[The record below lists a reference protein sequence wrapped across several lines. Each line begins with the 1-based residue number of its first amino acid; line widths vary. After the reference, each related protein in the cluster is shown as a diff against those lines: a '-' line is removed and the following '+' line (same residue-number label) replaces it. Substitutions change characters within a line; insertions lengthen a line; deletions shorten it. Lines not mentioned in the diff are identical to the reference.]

1 MPDVRW
7 MFHATAMGPD
17 YDGILGPL
25 ARLFGAR
32 VLHRQQLPEP
42 VGRDGGMTWI
52 GDNSI
57 EIGAPFGEG
66 SSVAAFVERLGGGM
80 HSVAVQVPDVAST
93 LARLEPLGVEVA
105 SRISDEI
112 VFTRSGGTAG
122 LVLEWASHVQD
133 DDPRWGAPVPA
144 FLDEPV
150 VDVERMAFVGAIVR
164 DPQRD
169 GARLAEVLDTTLVTY
184 EIDDGHGGT
193 PDVPHCA
200 LDLGDCLLALYPVPP
215 DEATSRAVWGDV
227 FERPRCLALGLT
239 VADQGVAERA
249 LDVAGVPVH
258 HRASDARAV
267 LVAGLPFP
275 VVLSDQLLA
284 GDPRT
289 DSTHRTLE
297 EA

>member
-1 MPDVRW
+1 MADVRW

-17 YDGILGPL
+17 YDGIFGPL
-25 ARLFGAR
+25 ARLFGCR

-66 SSVAAFVERLGGGM
+66 SSVATFVERLGGGM
-80 HSVAVQVPDVAST
+80 HSVAVQVPDVAAT

-144 FLDEPV
+144 FVEEPV
-150 VDVERMAFVGAIVR
+150 VIVERMAFVGALVR
-164 DPQRD
+164 DPVAD
-169 GARLAEVLDTTLVTY
+169 GERLAEVLDTRLVAY
-184 EIDDGHGGT
+184 EHDGAH
-193 PDVPHCA
+193 DVPHCA
-200 LDLGDCLLALYPVPP
+200 LDLGDCLLALFPIPP
-215 DEATSRAVWGDV
+215 DPATSRAAWGGV
-227 FERPRCLALGLT
+227 YERPRCLALGLT
-239 VADQGVAERA
+239 VADQTIGERA
-249 LDVAGVPVH
+249 LAAAGLEVH
-258 HRASDARAV
+258 HRASDGRVV
-267 LVAGLPFP
+267 LVEGLPFP
-275 VVLSDQLLA
+275 IVLGDRLLP
-284 GDPRT
+284 GDPRAEGAT
-289 DSTHRTLE
+289 QE
-297 EA
+297 ER